1 MGAYKYL
8 NNFVV
13 NLAQAKELSLRRQGS
28 LAQAKGFRLS
38 EIENREHFEFSLKL
52 AHLAQARDLRSGE
65 HSKPKG
71 ASYCHFRL
79 GESFAFGRKTSHLGE
94 HSKSHLLSRMQSQK
108 SIQKQYTDYFHTIKS
123 TSNYQEHPT
132 ESK

>member
-13 NLAQAKELSLRRQGS
+13 NLVQAKELSLRRQGS
-28 LAQAKGFRLS
+28 FAQAKNFHLS

-52 AHLAQARDLRSGE
+52 AHLAQARGLCSGE

-71 ASYCHFRL
+71 
-79 GESFAFGRKTSHLGE
+79 GE
-94 HSKSHLLSRMQSQK
+94 LLPFSLRRELLVLAKNS
-108 SIQKQYTDYFHTIKS
+108 SLRRA
-123 TSNYQEHPT
+123 
-132 ESK
+132 